1 MKIYE
6 RTKPKRMIPD
16 MLKKHLLEGSPL
28 SLIKGLTNVED
39 LWKRLKCAC
48 GDPKLLL
55 KNKISL
61 FRSVN
66 QLCHLRDQE
75 KLVC

>member
-16 MLKKHLLEGSPL
+16 LLKKHLLEGSPL

-39 LWKRLKCAC
+39 LWKRLKCAY
-48 GDPKLLL
+48 GDLKLLL